1 MCVHYVIDLHI
12 AYPIISMG
20 FISDIREA
28 QGKRKREIERE
39 RFIMIFYLGSI
50 WRQTGSVDNNL

>member
-1 MCVHYVIDLHI
+1 
-12 AYPIISMG
+12 MG